1 MQVVEFAGAGG
12 LDVIR
17 LAERDIPR
25 PGPDEVLI
33 RVAAAGVNRP
43 DIIQRQGLYPP
54 PPGASDIPGLEVS
67 GHVAALGEGVT
78 DWAEGEAVCALIA
91 GGGYADYAL
100 APVGTLLPIPDG
112 LPLEQAAGLPET
124 AFTVWSNVFDRG
136 RFAPGE
142 WLLAHGGSSGIGAM
156 AIQLAKAFDGHV
168 IATAGS
174 QEKCNFCLNLGADE
188 AVNYREA
195 DFVSAVKE
203 ATDGRGVDV
212 VLDMVGGDYLPRNI
226 ACLAEDGRHV
236 TIAFLNGPSA
246 EINLAPVMLK
256 RLTLTGST
264 LRARSPAFKE
274 ALRDSVREF
283 VWPLIGRGIVRPVID
298 SRFPLEQA
306 AEAHRRMESGA
317 HMGKILLLPGNKS

>member
-43 DIIQRQGLYPP
+43 DIIQRLGLYPP

-188 AVNYREA
+188 AVNWR
-195 DFVSAVKE
+195 K
-203 ATDGRGVDV
+203 TDA
-212 VLDMVGGDYLPRNI
+212 M
-226 ACLAEDGRHV
+226 
-236 TIAFLNGPSA
+236 
-246 EINLAPVMLK
+246 
-256 RLTLTGST
+256 
-264 LRARSPAFKE
+264 
-274 ALRDSVREF
+274 
-283 VWPLIGRGIVRPVID
+283 
-298 SRFPLEQA
+298 
-306 AEAHRRMESGA
+306 
-317 HMGKILLLPGNKS
+317 

>member
-1 MQVVEFAGAGG
+1 MRVVEFAGAGG
-12 LDVIR
+12 VDVIR
-17 LAERDIPR
+17 PAERETPR
-25 PGPDEVLI
+25 PGEGEVLI

-43 DIIQRQGLYPP
+43 DIIQREGRYPP

-67 GHVAALGEGVT
+67 GHIAALGEGVT
-78 DWAEGEAVCALIA
+78 DWAENEAVCALIA

-100 APVGTLLPIPDG
+100 APVETLLPIPDG
-112 LPLEQAAGLPET
+112 LSLEHAAGLPET
-124 AFTVWSNVFDRG
+124 VFTVWSNVFDRG

-142 WLLAHGGSSGIGAM
+142 WLLVHGGSSGIGTM

-174 QEKCNFCLNLGADE
+174 DTKCDVCTGLGADE
-188 AVNYREA
+188 AVNYKDA
-195 DFVSAVKE
+195 DFVEAVKA
-203 ATDGRGVDV
+203 ATGGRGVDV

-226 ACLAEDGRHV
+226 ACLAENGRHV
-236 TIAFLNGPSA
+236 TIAFLNGPTA

-264 LRARSPAFKE
+264 LRARPLEFKA

-283 VWPLIGRGIVRPVID
+283 VWPLVADGVVRPVID
-298 SRFPLEQA
+298 SSFPLDRA
-306 AEAHRRMESGA
+306 ADAHRRMESGV
-317 HMGKILLLPGNKS
+317 HMGKILLLPDARA